1 MHCTFQALFYFG
13 YAFPF
18 PFWYTIGR
26 SAAGNSPFSEI
37 QISRPGCSFCIFVV
51 YVAFWFYLYPFS
63 WMPFGCFMR
72 MVAINNPLSISNRSK
87 EETIRAINGKSKMV
101 KKRMAY
107 EMMDVQTAKQNRVA
121 IKWLAAAAPP
131 LLFHKTI

>member
-1 MHCTFQALFYFG
+1 
-13 YAFPF
+13 
-18 PFWYTIGR
+18 
-26 SAAGNSPFSEI
+26 
-37 QISRPGCSFCIFVV
+37 
-51 YVAFWFYLYPFS
+51 
-63 WMPFGCFMR
+63 MR

-121 IKWLAAAAPP
+121 IK
-131 LLFHKTI
+131 